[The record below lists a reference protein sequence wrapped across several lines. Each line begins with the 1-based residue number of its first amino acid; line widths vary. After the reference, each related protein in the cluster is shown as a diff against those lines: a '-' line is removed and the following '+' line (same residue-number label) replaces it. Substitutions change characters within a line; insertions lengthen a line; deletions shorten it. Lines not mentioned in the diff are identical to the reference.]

1 MAHVP
6 NVTTTTVDTKRR
18 TPKQLSEPKK
28 WSDKEVGEILNYM
41 QVHRNIED
49 QLDDIYSGGKDVNVV
64 VVESEDRPLWTSDNS
79 VVDQESIVEAPF
91 LIELYDSSNLNDS
104 NSTELSFVE
113 KTKMKAQK
121 TSLAQLVSIESNRS
135 QFREDRLK
143 IDREALNLQVD
154 QFVWNKELEERKLR
168 LEEDRKEMDESK
180 LRLEERQMDL
190 KEKQADNEFK
200 LKQQEL
206 EQKERILKL
215 ELELKYKNHN

>member
-1 MAHVP
+1 MCP
-6 NVTTTTVDTKRR
+6 
-18 TPKQLSEPKK
+18 
-28 WSDKEVGEILNYM
+28 YY
-41 QVHRNIED
+41 D

-79 VVDQESIVEAPF
+79 VTDQESIVEAPF
-91 LIELYDSSNLNDS
+91 LIELDDSSNLNDS
-104 NSTELSFVE
+104 NSTEPSFVE

-135 QFREDRLK
+135 QFCEDRLK

-154 QFVWNKELEERKLR
+154 KFVWNKELEERKLK
-168 LEEDRKEMDESK
+168 LEEDRKEMDERK
-180 LRLEERQMDL
+180 LRLE
-190 KEKQADNEFK
+190 EKQADNEFK